1 MEKADA
7 DLKRM
12 SSTIQSKSSAGDS
25 RATVVPHEILL
36 SLVDHLDAM
45 LAYWDVNQICIFAN
59 DAYRE
64 WFGKT
69 REQMLGHTL
78 SELLG
83 PLYPKNLPY
92 IQAAYAG
99 HKQVFERE
107 IRTPDGRLRHSLA
120 TYTPYTVDG
129 AVRGI
134 FVHVADVTRLKL
146 LEHELKTE
154 KAKAELLATHDFL
167 TGLPNR
173 VLWQDRITQA
183 LALANRQNDMLA
195 VLSVDIDDFKKV
207 NDTYGHSEGDRLLVE
222 IGSRIKATLRNV
234 DTVARFG
241 GDELLVLIPGIDSQS
256 QVEVVADR
264 LLAAAGRPVTLG
276 SETMAPA
283 CSLGIALYP
292 RDGTTPEEL
301 MVNSDRALYAAKK
314 RGKGC
319 YAFFAKEG
327 H

>member
-1 MEKADA
+1 M
-7 DLKRM
+7 
-12 SSTIQSKSSAGDS
+12 QSKSTTSDYPP
-25 RATVVPHEILL
+25 TVSIPEIVL

-45 LAYWDVNQICIFAN
+45 LAYWDINQVCVFAN
-59 DAYRE
+59 NAYRD

-69 REQMLGHTL
+69 REQILGLTL

-83 PLYPKNLPY
+83 PLYRKNLPY

-99 HKQVFERE
+99 QKQVFERE
-107 IRTPDGRLRHSLA
+107 IPTPDGRVRHSLA
-120 TYTPYTVDG
+120 TYTPHIVDG

-134 FVHVADVTRLKL
+134 FVHVADVTPLKL
-146 LEHELKTE
+146 LEHELKAA
-154 KAKAELLATHDFL
+154 KAKAELIATHDFL

-183 LALANRQNDMLA
+183 LALARRQHEMLA

-222 IGSRIKATLRNV
+222 IASRMKNTLRDV

-241 GDELLVLIPGIDSQS
+241 GDEFIVLIPEIDSES

-264 LLAAAGRPVTLG
+264 LLASLRRPLGLG
-276 SETMAPA
+276 SETIEPA

-292 RDGTTPEEL
+292 GHGTTPEAL

-314 RGKGC
+314 RGKSC
-319 YAFFAKEG
+319 YVFFATEAG
-327 H
+327 TRLPDSFSPA